1 MYVCVFSR
9 LFLCPLFYASN
20 PILSLYNTPK
30 VSKIKHPFSVFTV
43 LFCQFSSP
51 NKATDVHVFPLS
63 QHISWNTRCVA
74 LDSRRRRKCLKYF
87 QHACYTTFP
96 VYLGK
101 LVFLSLLYVF
111 LLSVN
116 SISVYIFFALKAML
130 RKRTVLKCSDD
141 NTTVV
146 LCLIKRC
153 WLRPEDTFIWS
164 FTAVYPASVV

>member
-1 MYVCVFSR
+1 M
-9 LFLCPLFYASN
+9 
-20 PILSLYNTPK
+20 
-30 VSKIKHPFSVFTV
+30 
-43 LFCQFSSP
+43 
-51 NKATDVHVFPLS
+51 
-63 QHISWNTRCVA
+63 
-74 LDSRRRRKCLKYF
+74 KYF
-87 QHACYTTFP
+87 EHACYTTFP

-116 SISVYIFFALKAML
+116 SISVYIFFFFAIKAML

-153 WLRPEDTFIWS
+153 WLKPEDTFI
-164 FTAVYPASVV
+164 